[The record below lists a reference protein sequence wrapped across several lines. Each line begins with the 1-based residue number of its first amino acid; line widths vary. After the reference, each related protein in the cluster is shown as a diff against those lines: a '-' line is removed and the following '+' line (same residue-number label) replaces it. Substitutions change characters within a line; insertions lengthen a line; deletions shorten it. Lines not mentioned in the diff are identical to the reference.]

1 MGGDVPPRGRR
12 GNGASAL
19 LSSLRAPCKPLH
31 GTFSCKAWPQAQ
43 AQPAGGQPLPTAALL
58 FPGELRAQ
66 PSQARELP
74 AGISALAL
82 RYQPWASIQGS
93 FPSCVLSGSSA
104 SIAAV
109 PGPVPGP
116 QESPQDSGGG

>member
-1 MGGDVPPRGRR
+1 MPPRGRH

-19 LSSLRAPCKPLH
+19 PCPPSAVQAAPRYVLLRWQ
-31 GTFSCKAWPQAQ
+31 SQRPQAQ

-58 FPGELRAQ
+58 FPGELHAR

-74 AGISALAL
+74 AGISPLAL

-93 FPSCVLSGSSA
+93 FPSCVVSGSSA

-116 QESPQDSGGG
+116 QESPWDFGAG